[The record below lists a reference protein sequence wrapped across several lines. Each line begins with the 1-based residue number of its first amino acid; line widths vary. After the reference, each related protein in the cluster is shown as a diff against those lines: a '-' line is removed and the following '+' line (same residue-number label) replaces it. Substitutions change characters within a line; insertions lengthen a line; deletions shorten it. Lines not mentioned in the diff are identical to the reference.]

1 MRSLLAVI
9 LLLGQAPQAQ
19 QNSASIEG
27 VVVKLGTSEPIAR
40 ARVVITK
47 AEVQSSSFTFTTE
60 GTGKFV
66 FRNLPPGRYR
76 LFATRDGYVR
86 GEYGQRSVNRQGTP
100 IALGDRQEMKDVTL
114 GLTPTGVIAG
124 RVYDRYGDAVVNANV
139 QALKYSYGS
148 GDGRRTLT
156 VVQSARTNDLGE
168 YRLYWMQPG
177 KYVVSAVPPEGPRFD
192 GASVFVDLAPGS
204 PIMLN
209 GGTPGGTIR
218 IGGAVAAASGVVPGG
233 GTAYLPVYFP
243 GTTDPT
249 AAAPIDLPAGINF
262 TGVDLL
268 VVETRTVHVR
278 GRLVSASGEMPSGSQ
293 VMLVT
298 RQGLVLG
305 GVTQRN
311 TNVTPDG
318 SFDFQNI
325 APGSYE
331 LVAIV
336 NEKSTVR
343 NLPDGTVQVSPGTG
357 VAGRLT
363 ARVPIEVGN
372 TDMDNLAVVVRPG
385 VTVSGRLII
394 EGLQPGNHPTN
405 MRVGLRFDP
414 PTTGPNFSPVGGV
427 VGADGTFA
435 LTGVPSGTY
444 RVTVNNMPGKSYI
457 KSARLG
463 GQEVL
468 NAGVRIEGP
477 PQGEMEIAVGMNSG
491 AFDAIVQ
498 DERQQPA
505 VNVMVVLVP
514 DPARRQRSDAY
525 RTAFTDTSGRVH
537 LEGIAPG
544 DYKAFA
550 WEDIESGAWQDPD
563 FIRTYEDRGRAV
575 RIPEGGAA
583 SAELRLIK
591 GQ

>member
-1 MRSLLAVI
+1 MRSLLALI
-9 LLLGQAPQAQ
+9 LLLGQAPRAQ
-19 QNSASIEG
+19 QTSASIEG
-27 VVVKLGTSEPIAR
+27 GVVKLGTSEPIAR

-47 AEVQSSSFTFTTE
+47 ADVQSNSQTFTTD

-66 FRNLPPGRYR
+66 FRNLQPGRYR

-86 GEYGQRSVNRQGTP
+86 GEYGQKSGNRQGTP
-100 IALGDRQEMKDVTL
+100 IALGDLQEMKDVAL
-114 GLTPTGVIAG
+114 GLTPTGAIAG
-124 RVYDRYGDAVVNANV
+124 RVYDRYGDPVVNANV
-139 QALKYSYGS
+139 QALKYSHGT

-156 VVQSARTNDLGE
+156 VIQSARTNDLGE

-177 KYVVSAVPPEGPRFD
+177 RYIVSAVPQEGPRFD
-192 GASVFVDLAPGS
+192 GGSVLVDLGPGS
-204 PIMLN
+204 PIMIN
-209 GGTPGGTIR
+209 GGTPGGVIR

-262 TGVDLL
+262 AGVDLL
-268 VVETRTVHVR
+268 VVETRTVRVR

-298 RQGLVLG
+298 RQGPVLG
-305 GVTQRN
+305 GVSQRN
-311 TNVTPDG
+311 TNVTADG

-325 APGSYE
+325 APGSYD

-372 TDMDNLAVVVRPG
+372 ADVDNLTVVVRPG
-385 VTVSGRLII
+385 VGVPGRLVI
-394 EGLQPGNHPTN
+394 EGLQPGNYPGNT
-405 MRVGLRFDP
+405 RVGLRFDP
-414 PTTGPNFSPVGGV
+414 PTSGPNFPPGAGV
-427 VGADGTFA
+427 VGTDGTFA
-435 LTGVPSGTY
+435 LTGVAAGTY
-444 RVTVNNMPGKSYI
+444 RITVSNMPAKSYI

-477 PQGEMEIAVGMNSG
+477 PQGELEIIVGMNSG
-491 AFDAIVQ
+491 VFDAIVQ
-498 DERQQPA
+498 GEKQEPA
-505 VNVMVVLVP
+505 VNVQVVLVP
-514 DPARRQRSDAY
+514 DSARRQRSEAY
-525 RTAFTDTSGRVH
+525 RTAFTDASGRVH

-550 WEDIESGAWQDPD
+550 WEDVEAGAWQDPD
-563 FIRTYEDRGRAV
+563 FIRTYEDRGRPV
-575 RIPEGGAA
+575 RIPESGAA
-583 SAELRLIK
+583 TTELRLIK
-591 GQ
+591 SQ